1 MSLTIA
7 LTFYVS
13 FLSCVC
19 RDAAMMCM
27 RKKIRGQT
35 PLQIK
40 QIKKADIDL
49 PVTTDDF
56 IDAVSR
62 CKKSVSQAD
71 VQRYKTWIEEFG
83 SY

>member
-1 MSLTIA
+1 
-7 LTFYVS
+7 
-13 FLSCVC
+13 
-19 RDAAMMCM
+19 MMCM

-40 QIKKADIDL
+40 QIKKTDIDL

-56 IDAVSR
+56 IDAISR
-62 CKKSVSQAD
+62 CRKSVSTAD
-71 VQRYKTWIEEFG
+71 VQRYKAWIDEFG